1 MYPWHWHKHTW
12 NISCFRL
19 FAVKMCLVMAI
30 NESLSLSSFFSL
42 IMLTASSLNIPLTN
56 ISIHSANILIDW
68 QNTFIKD
75 VAPPCDQV
83 WIWWMAGLGWHP
95 CHCPQQ
101 GGYLQDHHRYHHR
114 RPHCHHHHHY
124 HSHQHQHHHY
134 HHIGTNYL
142 TATVKL
148 ISSLNNC
155 TNQVSFEEFKLQFSA
170 MYEQV
175 ISFLKLTLELRKIIS
190 RLSVREEKSW
200 HANWSC
206 REEAKANLH
215 NIWY

>member
-1 MYPWHWHKHTW
+1 MLLHH
-12 NISCFRL
+12 
-19 FAVKMCLVMAI
+19 AI
-30 NESLSLSSFFSL
+30 KFEYGGWRVWVDTLAIVHSKVVIFS
-42 IMLTASSLNIPLTN
+42 II
-56 ISIHSANILIDW
+56 IVIII
-68 QNTFIKD
+68 
-75 VAPPCDQV
+75 
-83 WIWWMAGLGWHP
+83 
-95 CHCPQQ
+95 
-101 GGYLQDHHRYHHR
+101 R

-190 RLSVREEKSW
+190 RLSVREEKS
-200 HANWSC
+200 
-206 REEAKANLH
+206 
-215 NIWY
+215 